1 VGNCVLMYSMY
12 GIRINTRTIGKNLF
26 NFCLA
31 ARWQQVR
38 PSPGD
43 CSAGSKELGGG
54 GGGDGD
60 CSGVEACCHLWC
72 DRGGL
77 ERAIVLLLLGALLI
91 IFSTVGR
98 AEGAWELKRLC
109 HEINNFLKVLKI
121 KSVLSV

>member
-1 VGNCVLMYSMY
+1 M
-12 GIRINTRTIGKNLF
+12 
-26 NFCLA
+26 
-31 ARWQQVR
+31 R

-54 GGGDGD
+54 GEGD

-91 IFSTVGR
+91 IFSTVLWR
-98 AEGAWELKRLC
+98 AEGAWGLKGLC
-109 HEINNFLKVLKI
+109 HEMNNYFEGLKNQISTFCLGADSFYIFFCLGIEKLKDNVLACFYEQ
-121 KSVLSV
+121 

>member
-1 VGNCVLMYSMY
+1 MV
-12 GIRINTRTIGKNLF
+12 
-26 NFCLA
+26 

-91 IFSTVGR
+91 IFSTVWR
-98 AEGAWELKRLC
+98 SEGAWGLKGLC
-109 HEINNFLKVLKI
+109 HEMNKFFEGLKNQISTFCIGADSFYNFLLPCYGEI
-121 KSVLSV
+121 KR